1 MTSTQP
7 RVEAAM
13 AIALARLGH
22 LQRSGVFTGA
32 QMARIAG
39 RVAAD
44 RGAEIGALKAQTLVD
59 LTVDQSGV

>member
-1 MTSTQP
+1 
-7 RVEAAM
+7 M
-13 AIALARLGH
+13 AIALARLDH